1 MYACNREHPADTALN
16 YFGNRI
22 SFGELFAQ
30 IDRAARAFLA
40 LGVRPGDVVPIVSVS
55 TVASVV
61 CFYAL
66 NRIGAVVDFLN
77 VLAERDDL
85 VKYLREAEA
94 RVVVTLDLCGEKVL
108 DGHEAVLQSCIVGA
122 VSGTDQVLRAYVAV
136 AKTDMARTPEIERD
150 LRERCEQS
158 LPSYARPTF
167 YTFREAL
174 PLTPAGKV
182 DYRAL
187 ETEAQNA

>member
-1 MYACNREHPADTALN
+1 MTEEQKLTGFPSVDKPWLKYYSREAVEAPTPACSLYEFMYACNREHPADTALN
-16 YFGNRI
+16 YFGHRI

-94 RVVVTLDLCGEKVL
+94 RVVVTLDLFGEKVVSAATPTARSGCTRGTW
-108 DGHEAVLQSCIVGA
+108 DTWTRTDSCIC
-122 VSGTDQVLRAYVAV
+122 RA
-136 AKTDMARTPEIERD
+136 
-150 LRERCEQS
+150 
-158 LPSYARPTF
+158 
-167 YTFREAL
+167 
-174 PLTPAGKV
+174 G
-182 DYRAL
+182 
-187 ETEAQNA
+187 

>member
-1 MYACNREHPADTALN
+1 M
-16 YFGNRI
+16 
-22 SFGELFAQ
+22 
-30 IDRAARAFLA
+30 A

-94 RVVVTLDLCGEKVL
+94 RVVVTLDLFGEKVVSASTPTARSGCTRGTW
-108 DGHEAVLQSCIVGA
+108 DTWTRTGSCIC
-122 VSGTDQVLRAYVAV
+122 RA
-136 AKTDMARTPEIERD
+136 
-150 LRERCEQS
+150 
-158 LPSYARPTF
+158 
-167 YTFREAL
+167 
-174 PLTPAGKV
+174 G
-182 DYRAL
+182 
-187 ETEAQNA
+187 